1 MCFFNPKI
9 KMRGDVQP
17 LKKATPTINTEKP
30 VAKKL
35 ADADDVTKSVK
46 FGDTARAA
54 STAKSVGASDLK
66 ISLNQDKTGTTT
78 GGMNVT

>member
-9 KMRGDVQP
+9 KTGADLSP
-17 LKKATPTINTEKP
+17 LKKATPNIAQDELKS
-30 VAKKL
+30 KKL
-35 ADADDVTKSVK
+35 QDADDVTKSIK

-66 ISLNQDKTGTTT
+66 IPLNQNKTGTKT
-78 GGMNVT
+78 GGMNVA

>member
-9 KMRGDVQP
+9 ESKTTLPEV
-17 LKKATPTINTEKP
+17 KKANPN
-30 VAKKL
+30 VAQAELKTRKL
-35 ADADDVTKSVK
+35 QDAEDVTKSVK

-66 ISLNQDKTGTTT
+66 ININQNKTGTKT
-78 GGMNVT
+78 GGMNLA

>member
-9 KMRGDVQP
+9 AKPSP
-17 LKKATPTINTEKP
+17 LPPVKKALPTINTEKP
-30 VAKKL
+30 VGKKL
-35 ADADDVTKSVK
+35 KDPDDVTKSVK

-66 ISLNQDKTGTTT
+66 ININTPQNNQS
-78 GGMNVT
+78 GGINNA